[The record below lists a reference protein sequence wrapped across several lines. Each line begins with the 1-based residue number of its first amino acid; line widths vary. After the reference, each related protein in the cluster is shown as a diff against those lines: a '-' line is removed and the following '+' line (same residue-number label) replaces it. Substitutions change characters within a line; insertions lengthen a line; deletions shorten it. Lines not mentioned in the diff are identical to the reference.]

1 MRVSRAVAVCA
12 LVGGG
17 ALGLLAAYPG
27 TARSSD
33 HQDSPAT
40 IAAPAADIDDLYTWI
55 DGGNLVLAMTVY
67 PAAPATAQFDPH
79 LQYVFHTASGSALG
93 STSSNVDV
101 IATFDDQQLLSL
113 WVGTEEVVL
122 GDASLTSGL
131 ESPDGKVKVFAGPR
145 ADPFFF
151 NLGGFGA
158 AVADLEQATGP
169 TNDAGC
175 PSLGAGVAST
185 VVTQLGRSADGGTP
199 SNDYASQN
207 VLAIVVELDASLVTQ
222 GGPLLSVWAGTYS
235 TGTAGDAGEQ

>member
-1 MRVSRAVAVCA
+1 MRVSRALAVCA
-12 LVGGG
+12 LVGTG
-17 ALGLLAAYPG
+17 ALAVGYPRS
-27 TARSSD
+27 ARSSD

-40 IAAPAADIDDLYTWI
+40 IAAPAADIDDLYTWM
-55 DGGNLVLAMTVY
+55 DGGNVVLAMTVY
-67 PAAPATAQFDPH
+67 PSAPGAAGFDPH
-79 LQYVFHTASGSALG
+79 MQYVFHTASGSAFG

-101 IATFDDQQLLSL
+101 IATFDEQQLLSL

-151 NLGGFGA
+151 NLGGFGT

-175 PSLGAGVAST
+175 PALGSGVASAI
-185 VVTQLGRSADGGTP
+185 VTQLGRSADAGAP

-235 TGTAGDAGEQ
+235 TGAGDAGGQ